1 MFYQKQALLENKK
14 DCKVFI
20 GVTEQL
26 IVQYN
31 KDHAFLNMDSLS
43 TGLNQLMTPLSYP
56 NINNTY
62 QELLSSGQVFLIEN
76 IDVLDDVIDF
86 YLHAKEE
93 TALFSVYKNE
103 EFYNLIA
110 PAFYNYAQVT
120 IENTEKSKILNAND
134 SSIELYIK
142 NTLKN
147 PKQKLELLNA
157 LKNYWVILTNQKEIL
172 DFRLEE
178 CDRMIKLIDKE
189 IERLKS

>member
-1 MFYQKQALLENKK
+1 
-14 DCKVFI
+14 
-20 GVTEQL
+20 
-26 IVQYN
+26 
-31 KDHAFLNMDSLS
+31 MDSLS
-43 TGLNQLMTPLSYP
+43 RGLNQLMTPLSYP

-76 IDVLDDVIDF
+76 VDVLEDVIDF

-93 TALFSVYKNE
+93 TALFSAYKNE

-120 IENTEKSKILNAND
+120 IENTEKSKILNAKD

>member
-1 MFYQKQALLENKK
+1 
-14 DCKVFI
+14 
-20 GVTEQL
+20 
-26 IVQYN
+26 
-31 KDHAFLNMDSLS
+31 
-43 TGLNQLMTPLSYP
+43 
-56 NINNTY
+56 
-62 QELLSSGQVFLIEN
+62 
-76 IDVLDDVIDF
+76 
-86 YLHAKEE
+86 
-93 TALFSVYKNE
+93 
-103 EFYNLIA
+103 LIA

-120 IENTEKSKILNAND
+120 IENTEKSKILNAKD